1 MSSATFA
8 PRTFRAAGSALTGEL
23 ADVAAK
29 LVYFVSPDVTQ
40 VRCASPGLLE
50 IDLDA
55 RTGEAAAAKIELDVA
70 ALLARLGA
78 GHRPL
83 PPRRLFERCTT
94 SSSFVDGRIQGG
106 EALTAYLVE
115 AGWARCQSSG
125 AYAFGPRFVALVE
138 ALDAR
143 LRRLASGP
151 LGAHERSFPP
161 LISADA
167 LHRAGYFASFP
178 QSVTF
183 VSHLPQRL
191 DAIERFRSENA
202 RSPRFVLPPECL
214 PDAPAECLPPA
225 VCYHRFA
232 ELEGASMARGS
243 IITARGACFRY
254 EARHNMRDL
263 SRLWCFQMREIVYA
277 GGEAFV
283 RDAAARSARAL
294 EELTHDLDL
303 AGVCETASDPFFA
316 DVLVEK
322 RYAQLAHDRKL
333 ELRVPL
339 GCGETLA
346 VASINT
352 HDDFFAR
359 AFAIRGS
366 QESPTISGCM
376 AFGLERLA
384 FGFLARH
391 GLDEGAWPASIA
403 AAIQERTH
411 ELR

>member
-1 MSSATFA
+1 MSDSILAS
-8 PRTFRAAGSALTGEL
+8 RTFRAAGSALTGEL

-29 LVYFVSPDVTQ
+29 LVYFVSPDITQ
-40 VRCASPGLLE
+40 VRRAKPGLLE
-50 IDLDA
+50 IELDA
-55 RTGEAAAAKIELDVA
+55 RTDESAAAKIELDVA

-83 PPRRLFERCTT
+83 PPRRLFERSAT

-106 EALTAYLVE
+106 EALTAHLVE

-125 AYAFGPRFVALVE
+125 AYAFGPRFVALIE
-138 ALDAR
+138 AIDAR
-143 LRRLASGP
+143 LRRLATGP
-151 LGAHERSFPP
+151 LGAQERSFPP

-167 LHRAGYFASFP
+167 LHRAGYLASFP
-178 QSVTF
+178 QSVSF

-191 DAIERFRSENA
+191 DVIERFRAENA
-202 RSPRFVLPPECL
+202 RAPRFVLPAECM
-214 PDAPAECLPPA
+214 PGAPAECLPPA

-232 ELEGASMARGS
+232 ELEGASVARGS

-277 GGEAFV
+277 GAEPFV
-283 RDAAARSARAL
+283 RDAAARSARVL
-294 EELTHDLDL
+294 EELTDDLDL

-316 DVLVEK
+316 DVLIEK

-339 GCGETLA
+339 GGGETLA

-352 HDDFFAR
+352 HEDFFAR
-359 AFAIRGS
+359 AFSIEASPG
-366 QESPTISGCM
+366 SPTISGCM

-384 FGFLARH
+384 LGFLARH
-391 GLDEGAWPASIA
+391 GLDEGAWPAVITTT
-403 AAIQERTH
+403 IRERAH

>member
-1 MSSATFA
+1 MSAAFIA
-8 PRTFRAAGSALTGEL
+8 PRTLRAASSALTGEL

-50 IDLDA
+50 IDIDA

-83 PPRRLFERCTT
+83 PARRLFERAASTP
-94 SSSFVDGRIQGG
+94 SFSDGRIQGG
-106 EALTAYLVE
+106 EALTAHLVE
-115 AGWARCQSSG
+115 AGWARRQSSG
-125 AYAFGPRFVALVE
+125 AYAFGPRFVALLE
-138 ALDAR
+138 AIDAR
-143 LRRLASGP
+143 LRRLASDA

-161 LISADA
+161 MISADA
-167 LHRAGYFASFP
+167 LHRSGYFASFP
-178 QSVTF
+178 QSVSF

-191 DAIERFRSENA
+191 DAIERFRDANA
-202 RSPRFVLPPECL
+202 RATRFVLPDECL
-214 PDAPAECLPPA
+214 PGAPAECLPPA
-225 VCYHRFA
+225 VCYHRFH
-232 ELEGASMARGS
+232 ELEGDSVAAGS

-277 GGEAFV
+277 GDEPFV

-316 DVLVEK
+316 DVLIEK

-339 GCGETLA
+339 GGGESLA
-346 VASINT
+346 VGSINT
-352 HDDFFAR
+352 HEDFFAR
-359 AFAIRGS
+359 AFSIHGAKGA
-366 QESPTISGCM
+366 PAISGCM

-391 GLDEGAWPASIA
+391 GLDEGAWPAAIA
-403 AAIQERTH
+403 AEIQERA
-411 ELR
+411 R

>member
-1 MSSATFA
+1 MSAVIPA
-8 PRTFRAAGSALTGEL
+8 VRTLRAASSALTGEL

-29 LVYFVSPDVTQ
+29 LVYFVSPEITQ
-40 VRCASPGLLE
+40 VRFPSPGLLD
-50 IDLDA
+50 IDVDT
-55 RTGEAAAAKIELDVA
+55 RTGEAMAAKIEIDVA

-83 PPRRLFERCTT
+83 PTRRLFERQA
-94 SSSFVDGRIQGG
+94 SSPSFVDGRIQGG
-106 EALTAYLVE
+106 EALTAHLVE
-115 AGWARCQSSG
+115 SGWTRRQSSG
-125 AYAFGPRFVALVE
+125 AYAFGPRFVALLE
-138 ALDAR
+138 AIDAR
-143 LRRLASGP
+143 LRLLVGGP

-167 LHRAGYFASFP
+167 LHRSGYFGSFP
-178 QSVTF
+178 QSVSF

-191 DAIERFRSENA
+191 DAIERFREANA
-202 RSPRFVLPPECL
+202 RAPRFVLPEECM
-214 PDAPAECLPPA
+214 PGAPAECLPPA
-225 VCYHRFA
+225 VCYHRFR
-232 ELEGASMARGS
+232 ELEGASVAEGS

-277 GGEAFV
+277 GDEAFV
-283 RDAAARSARAL
+283 RDAAARSARVL

-316 DVLVEK
+316 DVLIEK

-339 GCGETLA
+339 GAGESLA

-359 AFAIRGS
+359 AF
-366 QESPTISGCM
+366 TIQDGKGAPALSGCM

-391 GLDEGAWPASIA
+391 GLDEDAWPASIA
-403 AAIQERTH
+403 AAIKERAH
-411 ELR
+411 DPR